1 VGQLVF
7 ATKRTAIALGSYFA
21 LLVVPSLIEMFS
33 VFNPNLMRLREFDIV
48 HNIVIMAQL
57 PSLDLSQIVQAM
69 TLGAG
74 VIMLSTAAGIMLF
87 ELLDV
92 S

>member
-1 VGQLVF
+1 
-7 ATKRTAIALGSYFA
+7 
-21 LLVVPSLIEMFS
+21 
-33 VFNPNLMRLREFDIV
+33 MRLREFDIV